1 MITMMVVFAILLGIV
16 IVYNVGT
23 LSFIE
28 KDYQFSTLKVL
39 GFSDRKIA
47 NIFIQQNV
55 WITIMAIVIGL
66 PLGYAVTDFIF
77 KVAIDESYDFAVFVT
92 LRTCLISAIGTFLT
106 SIIVSLWLTRR
117 VAKIDMVKSLKG
129 NE

>member
-1 MITMMVVFAILLGIV
+1 M
-16 IVYNVGT
+16 
-23 LSFIE
+23 
-28 KDYQFSTLKVL
+28 L

-55 WITIMAIVIGL
+55 WITIMAIIIGL
-66 PLGYAVTDFIF
+66 PLGYVVTDFIF
-77 KVAIDESYDFAVFVT
+77 KVAIDESYDFAVFAT
-92 LRTCLISAIGTFLT
+92 LHTCLISAIETFLT
-106 SIIVSLWLTRR
+106 SIVVSLWLTRR